1 MSIFVQALGSERL
14 RHMKSVDDKMINE
27 MNLYIPQLS
36 AEIMSIVTKASIYP
50 NQIRYTLDI
59 QGEYKNTEHR
69 LYCSKSRVETG
80 VRKYYHEFITLQQS
94 IIYIT
99 VENRS
104 I

>member
-1 MSIFVQALGSERL
+1 MSIFVQALGNERL

-36 AEIMSIVTKASIYP
+36 AEIMSIVTKASIYT

-69 LYCSKSRVETG
+69 LYRSKSRVGIG

-104 I
+104 T